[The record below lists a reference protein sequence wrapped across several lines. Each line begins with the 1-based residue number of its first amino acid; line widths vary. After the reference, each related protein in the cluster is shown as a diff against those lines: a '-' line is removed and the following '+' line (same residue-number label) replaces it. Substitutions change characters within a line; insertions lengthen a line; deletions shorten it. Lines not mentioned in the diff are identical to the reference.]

1 MILGTID
8 DCFKISATLK
18 FSVMPAKGDAK
29 LFAEYLGTRSFWF
42 TAAFLNNRFTATL

>member
-8 DCFKISATLK
+8 DCFKFSATLQ
-18 FSVMPAKGDAK
+18 FSVMPANGDAK

-42 TAAFLNNRFTATL
+42 AATFFNKGFTATL